1 VYETR
6 PEPSE
11 YAPFYASYVARVP
24 AGDLIEILGLQG
36 ALTQRLLAPLDEARA
51 LHRYAPGKWSV

>member
-51 LHRYAPGKWSV
+51 LHLPGA